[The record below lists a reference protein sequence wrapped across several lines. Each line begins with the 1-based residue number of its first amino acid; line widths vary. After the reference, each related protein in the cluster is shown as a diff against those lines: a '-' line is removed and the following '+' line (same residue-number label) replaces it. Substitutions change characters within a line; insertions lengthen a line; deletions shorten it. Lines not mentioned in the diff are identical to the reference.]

1 MATSSLSVRGF
12 SSNDISEL
20 AHILEI
26 NIQHYCIDAK
36 NSLREKEYHKTL
48 RTIVG
53 LGYAAVLVDGCSI
66 CTYNRH
72 LDIFLRYCEFKQH
85 KIMLPSLSRSIAE
98 MIVLASAAF
107 AGAEHSGYYEDFVI
121 AVKKAIDNINST
133 MMGEGATAERLLK
146 KLPRSLG
153 WLFN

>member
-1 MATSSLSVRGF
+1 MAISSLSVRGF

-36 NSLREKEYHKTL
+36 NGLREKEYHKTL

-53 LGYAAVLVDGCSI
+53 LGYAAVLVGGVSI

-72 LDIFLRYCEFKQH
+72 LDIFLRHCEFKQH

-107 AGAEHSGYYEDFVI
+107 AGAERSGYYGDFVI
-121 AVKKAIDNINST
+121 AVKRATDNVNSI
-133 MMGEGATAERLLK
+133 MMGERATAEKLLS
-146 KLPRSLG
+146 KLPRALE
-153 WLFN
+153 WWFN